1 MLEHPGEDEI
11 ERIDFAI
18 GFGENGIFRSD
29 VCGDDVATLPSEGGE
44 HVVSGGR
51 DERFP
56 PMEVHPFT
64 ELAWGGI
71 FANKEGLLKEE
82 KASIRA
88 EAVQVKTCGKMIFSH
103 GEA

>member
-1 MLEHPGEDEI
+1 
-11 ERIDFAI
+11 
-18 GFGENGIFRSD
+18 
-29 VCGDDVATLPSEGGE
+29 
-44 HVVSGGR
+44 
-51 DERFP
+51 
-56 PMEVHPFT
+56 MEVHPFT